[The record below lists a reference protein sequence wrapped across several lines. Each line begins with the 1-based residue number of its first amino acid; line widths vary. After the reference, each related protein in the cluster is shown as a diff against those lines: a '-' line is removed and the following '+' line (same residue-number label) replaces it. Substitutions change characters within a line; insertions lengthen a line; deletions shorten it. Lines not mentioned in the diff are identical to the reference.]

1 MSHPAIDPPPK
12 LRNLSGLV
20 PVMRLAERVDLAGL
34 VDARVRPDLPA
45 GANPGGKVAA
55 IVAGMTAGADCI
67 DDLDLLRHGGMKALF
82 DGVYAPSTLGS
93 FLRFFTWGHGLQL
106 EAASRDLLAALAE
119 RVVRRVRERNPAPAG
134 QEELFP
140 IWRYHAFLTDTD
152 SSTVEADLTHR
163 AHASQE
169 QAFAG
174 LIDGPLAHLPSGRLA
189 AYAAWLTLAAMA
201 HNLLRAAGCLADDS
215 SGGTHAR
222 ARAATLRRKLINI
235 PARITRH
242 ARRLIIHL
250 PAGWRWRHG
259 WQRLFTNTHSPPAT
273 A

>member
-1 MSHPAIDPPPK
+1 
-12 LRNLSGLV
+12 
-20 PVMRLAERVDLAGL
+20 
-34 VDARVRPDLPA
+34 
-45 GANPGGKVAA
+45 
-55 IVAGMTAGADCI
+55 
-67 DDLDLLRHGGMKALF
+67 
-82 DGVYAPSTLGS
+82 
-93 FLRFFTWGHGLQL
+93 L

-169 QAFAG
+169 QAFAD

-235 PARITRH
+235 PARIARH